1 MPNNKIIA
9 FDSLRVFAIFSVLL
23 LHASVVPFLCSYPST
38 DWEMANVYEAISR
51 WNVAVFIMI
60 SGALFLRKSKPLNI
74 KRLYSKNILRIV
86 AIFLFWSAIY
96 AAYALITG
104 NEKYTLFDALNGPHH
119 FWYLK
124 ALIGLYIAIPIFK
137 YIVSKKKFEQWFLIA
152 TFILGIIAP
161 STFDIIGISDPK
173 LKMSLI
179 NYYSQFNVRLIS
191 TYSFY
196 FVVGH
201 YFIESPIAKCH
212 RHILYTLGTISP
224 LIVMML
230 TRYVTGIDGKPFAS
244 FLGNEFICTTLEAMA
259 VFMLFIS
266 SSKIAKFSHR
276 FSSLSGC
283 VLGIYIVHIL
293 VMYIL
298 SDLGLKSDSYSATYF
313 TPLYSIIVFAISY
326 IIVIILKRIPF
337 VNKWFI

>member
-1 MPNNKIIA
+1 MSQDKIIA
-9 FDSLRVFAIFSVLL
+9 FDSLRVFAIFSVIV
-23 LHASVVPFLCSYPST
+23 LHSSVFTFLCSYPSSE
-38 DWEMANVYEAISR
+38 WELANVYEAISR

-86 AIFLFWSAIY
+86 TIFLFWSAIY
-96 AAYALITG
+96 AAYAFITG
-104 NEKYTLFDALNGPHH
+104 NKNYTLLDALNGPHH

-152 TFILGIIAP
+152 TFILGILAP
-161 STFDIIGISDPK
+161 STFEIICISDPK

-201 YFIESPIAKCH
+201 YFIEYQITKCL
-212 RHILYTLGTISP
+212 RLILYTLGAISP

-244 FLGNEFICTTLEAMA
+244 FFGNEFICTTLEAMA

-266 SSKIAKFSHR
+266 SSKIAKLSHR
-276 FSSLSGC
+276 FSSC
-283 VLGIYIVHIL
+283 C
-293 VMYIL
+293 
-298 SDLGLKSDSYSATYF
+298 
-313 TPLYSIIVFAISY
+313 
-326 IIVIILKRIPF
+326 
-337 VNKWFI
+337 